1 MAEDRAVE
9 LRHEGRTYRAANREV
24 FFRWAREHRISSD
37 DSYRVAGTEKWI
49 PVTANSELGTLLDPE
64 NWWKLRM
71 GGKTYVA
78 PDWETIVQWAH
89 EGRLSSDV
97 QVEGPKT
104 PPGGILGKASPE
116 LSPYLREWD
125 HEDPEKQPVRIRF
138 DGRTFVPGDLE
149 TLRTWI
155 SESRVPMEAHVMLS
169 GGDSWQPVLE
179 CGHFTREIW
188 PVEEPAP
195 SESRP
200 PVAGSHTPPAE
211 RPVAPEKGSGKASEG
226 KPEPEAEP
234 AEAEGSP
241 SGVLEKDGSP
251 YRITTSYGENY
262 AFDDPGEVRELLK
275 RKRVHGFDEI
285 RHPALPGGVM
295 FVSEFV
301 REFLPGGR
309 TAVVMGVL
317 AGIFGVGGAAAI
329 VFQRQG
335 SQWMLI
341 GGIASLAV
349 ALILV
354 VRLLWKR

>member
-49 PVTANSELGTLLDPE
+49 PVTANSELGALLDPE
-64 NWWKLRM
+64 NWWKLKM

-89 EGRLSSDV
+89 EGRLSSEV

-125 HEDPEKQPVRIRF
+125 HDDPEKQPVRIRF

-155 SESRVPMEAHVMLS
+155 SESRVPMEAQVMLA
-169 GGDSWQPVLE
+169 GESWQSILE

-195 SESRP
+195 SSGKP
-200 PVAGSHTPPAE
+200 PSAVHEAPAAGGTAAPGKAMGSNPDDSSGTEAEAAGSDEGT
-211 RPVAPEKGSGKASEG
+211 SGVSEG
-226 KPEPEAEP
+226 DRK
-234 AEAEGSP
+234 
-241 SGVLEKDGSP
+241 L
-251 YRITTSYGENY
+251 YRIATSYGEDY
-262 AFDDPGEVRELLK
+262 VFEDPEEVRELLRNK
-275 RKRVHGFDEI
+275 RIHRFDEI

-301 REFLPGGR
+301 REFLPGR
-309 TAVVMGVL
+309 RSAVIMGIL
-317 AGIFGVGGAAAI
+317 AGLFGVAGAAAI
-329 VFQRQG
+329 VFQGQG

-341 GGIASLAV
+341 GGIGSLVV
-349 ALILV
+349 ALVLIT
-354 VRLLWKR
+354 RLIWKR